1 MAFRVR
7 FLEEMDAVVETV
19 ELTQLEL
26 TELRQAKWTLEH
38 PTMAIRLTNI
48 LGAPIEK
55 GFNMLPQGW
64 TRVLYSSVHSALSRA
79 IKVATFSLG
88 RDTTTPSSDRFHRL
102 FVGTTGA
109 VGGAFGLV
117 SLPVEL
123 PLSTTAML
131 RSIADIARSEGHNL
145 SDVETQLAC
154 LEVFALGGRPLKNA
168 KDKDKENRYWVV
180 RAGLAKAISEA
191 TTYLANRGIVRET
204 APAVVR
210 LVTAIAARFGVIMSE
225 QVAAKAFPIVGAAT
239 GSAINLIFMSH
250 FQRMARGHFT
260 VKRLEKKYGSEQIEA
275 LYRSVAVPISGKE
288 IQGRSAQNI

>member
-1 MAFRVR
+1 
-7 FLEEMDAVVETV
+7 MDAVVETV

-26 TELRQAKWTLEH
+26 TELRRAKWTLEN

-48 LGAPIEK
+48 LGAPIEM

-88 RDTTTPSSDRFHRL
+88 SHEETPSSDRFHRL
-102 FVGTTGA
+102 IVGTTGA
-109 VGGAFGLV
+109 VGGAFGVL

-123 PLSTTAML
+123 PISTTMML
-131 RSIADIARSEGHNL
+131 RSIADIARSEGHCLNDL
-145 SDVETQLAC
+145 ETQLAC
-154 LEVFALGGRPLKNA
+154 LEVFALGGRPSKNA
-168 KDKDKENRYWVV
+168 KEKENRYWVV

-204 APAVVR
+204 APAIVR
-210 LVTAIAARFGVIMSE
+210 LIGAIAARFGVIVSE
-225 QVAAKAFPIVGAAT
+225 QIAAKAVPIVGAAS

-275 LYRSVAVPISGKE
+275 VYRSVAVPISSKE
-288 IQGRSAQNI
+288 IQGRPAQNI

>member
-1 MAFRVR
+1 
-7 FLEEMDAVVETV
+7 MDAVIETV

-26 TELRQAKWTLEH
+26 TELRRAKWTLEH

-79 IKVATFSLG
+79 IKVATFSL
-88 RDTTTPSSDRFHRL
+88 RRETTTPSSDRFHRF

-109 VGGAFGLV
+109 IGGAFGLV
-117 SLPVEL
+117 SLPIEL
-123 PLSTTAML
+123 PISTTAML

-145 SDVETQLAC
+145 SEVETQLAC
-154 LEVFALGGRPLKNA
+154 LEVFALGGRPSKNA
-168 KDKDKENRYWVV
+168 KEKENRYWVV

-191 TTYLANRGIVRET
+191 TTYIANRGIVSET

-210 LVTAIAARFGVIMSE
+210 LVAAIAARFGVIVSE
-225 QVAAKAFPIVGAAT
+225 QIAAKAFPVVGAAT
-239 GSAINLIFMSH
+239 GSAINLIFMNH
-250 FQRMARGHFT
+250 FQRMAKGHFT
-260 VKRLEKKYGSEQIEA
+260 IKRLEKKYGSEQIEA
-275 LYRSVAVPISGKE
+275 VYRSVAVPISRKE
-288 IQGRSAQNI
+288 NQGRPAQNI